1 MTTFSNFPIMLQTNK
16 SSNTVIEN
24 GNLYM
29 PGASYDS
36 TGIGSVGVSSGKW
49 YYELRVGHNYG
60 SYFVFGWV
68 CANID
73 DSYLT
78 EISSSQTGSV
88 NWSQLGTVV
97 INGSNQAPDP
107 TVPSYY
113 NTNTKVVGTYLDLD
127 NNKVYWHG
135 DNNFVQESDGTARTP
150 TAGNGF
156 DIPAALQGQIFYPMV
171 GTNKT
176 GAPSNTHVNF
186 GQDSSFQGTTTG
198 QNNTDSNGF
207 GDFYYAPSTN
217 YLAMCSANMPTS
229 SNIDPAE
236 TNTDHPSAQCGAVLY
251 TGNGSSNAITG
262 LGFQPDL
269 VWAKMRSST
278 QNGILI
284 DSSRGQGLIF
294 SSANNAQQTSNGP
307 FMTSYDSD
315 GFTLASS
322 GSNPND
328 SGQTYVAWCWRAN
341 GGTTASNSDGS
352 ITSTVQANQNAGFSI
367 VQTTGNGGNATI
379 GHGLG
384 AVPKLILSKQLNSTY
399 SWVTYHPN
407 QGASGS
413 GGELGYMHLDS
424 NGGFS
429 DYNLIWN
436 DTAPTSSVFS
446 VGSAANVNASGSTYV
461 HYCWSE
467 INGMSKFGYYVGTGT
482 TDGPYIMTNMRP
494 RIIIIKR
501 SDGTSG
507 WTIIDTARYT
517 NNNPN
522 GPGRLELDTTAAEVT
537 GSSASREMDLYSNGY
552 KIKST
557 NSNINTDGA
566 RYIYACWGDQ
576 PSKYSNAR

>member
-1 MTTFSNFPIMLQTNK
+1 MLHTNK

-24 GNLYM
+24 GALYM

-36 TGIGSVGVSSGKW
+36 TAIGSVGVSSGKW
-49 YYELRVGHNYG
+49 YYELRVGHNFG

-68 CANID
+68 IANID
-73 DSYLT
+73 DTYLT
-78 EISSSQTGSV
+78 EVSSGQSGSL
-88 NWSQLGTVV
+88 NWSQLGTAIVD
-97 INGSNQAPDP
+97 GSVQAPDP
-107 TVPSYY
+107 SVPKYY
-113 NTNTKVVGTYLDLD
+113 NTNTKIVGTYLDLD

-135 DNNFVQESDGTARTP
+135 DNNFLQETDGTARTP

-156 DIPAALQGQIFYPMV
+156 DIPASMQGQIFYPMV
-171 GTNKT
+171 GTNRT
-176 GAPSNTHVNF
+176 SAPSNTHVNF
-186 GQDSSFQGTTTG
+186 GQDSSFQGETTG
-198 QNNTDSNGF
+198 QNNADSNGF

-236 TNTDHPSAQCGAVLY
+236 TNTNHPSAQCGAITY
-251 TGNGSSNAITG
+251 TGNGGTNAISG
-262 LGFQPDL
+262 LGFRPDL
-269 VWAKMRSST
+269 IWCKVRNTTSNPPMV
-278 QNGILI
+278 
-284 DSSRGQGLIF
+284 DSSRGANKVIF
-294 SSANNAQQTSNGP
+294 SSVGNAEATSADISS
-307 FMTSYDSD
+307 FDSD
-315 GFTLASS
+315 GFTLTGTGSYDANFNAS
-322 GSNPND
+322 GN
-328 SGQTYVAWCWRAN
+328 TYIAWCWRAN

-384 AVPKLILSKQLNSTY
+384 AVPKFILSKQLNSTY

-413 GGELGYMHLDS
+413 GGELGYMHLDANS
-424 NGGFS
+424 GFS

-446 VGSAANVNASGSTYV
+446 VGSASNVNASGSTYV

-467 INGMSKFGYYVGTGT
+467 IDGMSKFGYYVGTGS

-501 SDGTSG
+501 SDSSSG
-507 WTIIDTARYT
+507 WTIIDTERYT
-517 NNNPN
+517 HNDDD
-522 GPGRLELDTTAAEVT
+522 GPGRIELDTDAAEVT
-537 GSSASREMDLYSNGY
+537 GSSASREMDLYSNGF

-557 NSNINTDGA
+557 NSNINTNGG